1 LPCANPRASGAAP
14 GQSRHGKRGLYPSP
28 SRDRCCLSKGS
39 LPGRYS
45 ARNAGDLASVSDG
58 TSRRP
63 LSRRPD
69 DSGRHVRERRPPNA
83 PVEIPASASCLST
96 HAAGAG
102 IDQGAELGG
111 PRAGHRR
118 PWPRGSLVSVE
129 LDRQIGQT
137 NRTDKSDNCDAG
149 VNQRQCIARDLG
161 EATVMVS

>member
-1 LPCANPRASGAAP
+1 MPAQTREHRARRLANLATGSG
-14 GQSRHGKRGLYPSP
+14 GLYPSP
-28 SRDRCCLSKGS
+28 SGDRCCLSKGS

-45 ARNAGDLASVSDG
+45 ARNARDLASVSDG

-83 PVEIPASASCLST
+83 RVEILTSASCLST

-102 IDQGAELGG
+102 IDQGAEFGG

-129 LDRQIGQT
+129 LERQIGQT
-137 NRTDKSDNCDAG
+137 NRTIVMLALTSANAS
-149 VNQRQCIARDLG
+149 RAISARPRL
-161 EATVMVS
+161 